1 MMYSPCDSR
10 TSVGRVASDRF
21 ALSAAFGPATILL
34 PLIVVAAF
42 SLPVA
47 AQDAVV
53 SIEPV
58 ATSMVV
64 EDIFVAQPP
73 KPKAKPA
80 APAPAKKTPTADAK
94 KPPAGASE
102 PPAGT
107 PPRPEPP
114 RADLVPDL
122 GLLAFR
128 TPSLRLASVP
138 NMLGDF
144 FNQAGQIQAIGNSTA
159 ASDLALAG
167 GGYRMKVAENNKALP
182 MNRCY
187 FMYNHFHNALEADA
201 DISTP
206 GSEISSHVD
215 RYTIGFERTFRDDLW
230 SVDLR
235 IPFAASQQFNSGGL
249 AIEGGSVGNLQVTL
263 KRLLAL
269 GDYGAVAAGLAIDA
283 PTGSDIT
290 GQFMTTSFT
299 MHNQAVHLAPYIG
312 FLRAADDRLFCQGF
326 LQLDVPM
333 NGNRIDYTDTLFP
346 PGTFGTFTEQT
357 LLYADISA
365 GYWLCRNP
373 DASVITGLASIL
385 EFHYTTTLSDADV
398 VAGSMVT
405 PPPSFQFGNLQGRM
419 DVTNVTV
426 GLHSEW
432 FGNTTLR
439 VAGVFP
445 LQDNLERPFDAEV
458 VVSLNR
464 YY

>member
-1 MMYSPCDSR
+1 MYSPCDSR

-21 ALSAAFGPATILL
+21 ALSAAFWPAAILL
-34 PLIVVAAF
+34 SLIVVAAF
-42 SLPVA
+42 SLPIA
-47 AQDAVV
+47 AQDAEI

-58 ATSMVV
+58 ATSVVV

-80 APAPAKKTPTADAK
+80 APAPAKKAPAADAK
-94 KPPAGASE
+94 KPPRGASE
-102 PPAGT
+102 PPAGI
-107 PPRPEPP
+107 PPQPEPP
-114 RADLVPDL
+114 RTDLVPDL

-144 FNQAGQIQAIGNSTA
+144 FNQAGQIQATDNLTT

-167 GGYRMKVAENNKALP
+167 GGYRLKVAENNKALP

-187 FMYNHFHNALEADA
+187 FMYNHFHNALEADTNIA
-201 DISTP
+201 AP
-206 GSEISSHVD
+206 GSEFSSHVD
-215 RYTIGFERTFRDDLW
+215 RYTIGLERTFRDDLW

-283 PTGSDIT
+283 PTGSDVT
-290 GQFMTTSFT
+290 GQFTTTSFT

-333 NGNRIDYTDTLFP
+333 NGNQVDYTDTVFP

-373 DASVITGLASIL
+373 YANVITGLASIL

-398 VAGSMVT
+398 VAGSVAT
-405 PPPSFQFGNLQGRM
+405 LPQTYQFGNLLGHV

-445 LQDNLERPFDAEV
+445 LHNNIERPFDAEV
-458 VVSLNR
+458 VVSLNL
-464 YY
+464 YH